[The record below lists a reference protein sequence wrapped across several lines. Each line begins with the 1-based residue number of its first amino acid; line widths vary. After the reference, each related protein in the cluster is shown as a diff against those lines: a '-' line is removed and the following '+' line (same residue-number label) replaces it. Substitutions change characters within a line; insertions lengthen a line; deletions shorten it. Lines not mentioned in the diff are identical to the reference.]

1 MASTFVEGWLNGI
14 SGFHREDRVKLV
26 FVKAFHAA
34 KANDGGAIVSVS
46 VEPVCHQE
54 GQKSNQVRWMSAA

>member
-1 MASTFVEGWLNGI
+1 MASTFVEGWLNGL
-14 SGFHREDRVKLV
+14 SGVKLV